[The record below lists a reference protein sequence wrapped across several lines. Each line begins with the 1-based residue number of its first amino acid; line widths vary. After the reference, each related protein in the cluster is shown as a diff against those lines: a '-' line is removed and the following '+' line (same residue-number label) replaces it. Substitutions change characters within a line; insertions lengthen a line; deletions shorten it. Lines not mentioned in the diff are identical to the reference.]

1 MHEYEGSGGVFYA
14 HLEEKVIYVKIVLL
28 RCTNCRHIITIISRA
43 NPRGFN
49 HTHFNLRNGLTGHFY
64 LLKYNHNLMVPH

>member
-1 MHEYEGSGGVFYA
+1 MHEYEGFGGVFMRIWRRK
-14 HLEEKVIYVKIVLL
+14 LSIKIVLL